1 MRHAYHSGLK
11 RKASDE
17 AVVPSL
23 LSPMKPSLIPTKS
36 VSIAAPVPPTRKPIP
51 KKAQPVVSEFSTTP
65 FFARQGSVMPQP
77 SPSLAANTS
86 VMGRSLPLFGGSKSK
101 RAAAII
107 SARPEESTT
116 LEEDASLAEV
126 SANTSILTDSGL
138 QKKKKR
144 KLNGGTGNR
153 TLLAVPDESPAPG
166 LNEFGVSTLMLDSP
180 ATRPKFGGNHLLS
193 SVKKPKGG
201 LLWNLKKGGL
211 KLDKNGGDGLISPE
225 KGSEKMRDIKKGFTL
240 KL

>member
-1 MRHAYHSGLK
+1 M
-11 RKASDE
+11 KAS
-17 AVVPSL
+17 S
-23 LSPMKPSLIPTKS
+23 IPAKS
-36 VSIAAPVPPTRKPIP
+36 VSIAAPVPPTRRPIP

-77 SPSLAANTS
+77 SPCLAANTS
-86 VMGRSLPLFGGSKSK
+86 IMGRSMPVFGGSKSK
-101 RAAAII
+101 RAATGIP
-107 SARPEESTT
+107 ARPEESTI
-116 LEEDASLAEV
+116 LEEDTSLGEL
-126 SANTSILTDSGL
+126 STNTANTSVLTDMGL
-138 QKKKKR
+138 HKKKKR

-153 TLLAVPDESPAPG
+153 TLLAVPDESPAAG

-201 LLWNLKKGGL
+201 LLWNLKKAAL

-240 KL
+240 KV